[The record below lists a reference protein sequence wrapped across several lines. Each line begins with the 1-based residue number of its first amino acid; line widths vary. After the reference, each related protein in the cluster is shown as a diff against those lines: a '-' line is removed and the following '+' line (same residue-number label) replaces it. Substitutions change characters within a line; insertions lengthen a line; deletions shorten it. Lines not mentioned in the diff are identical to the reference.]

1 MSVFNP
7 RILEACIR
15 DVTACLTDLQ
25 KASVLLYALEQF
37 PIGRCSREIVE
48 NSVQTLLKISGIPCV
63 DLTKALV
70 LRAKTRLLAGY
81 RTSAQQ
87 DLHLVLTRDPDNE
100 DAKALIHSR
109 NLRPEMLLL
118 GPPRFSIEIWT
129 QIALFLPKRDLKS
142 LLLVPHPISRIASR
156 LLFRGIELHLTPSHE
171 PIGMDLGDS
180 FDDSSDV
187 DRELDNWHHQ
197 RSADILTR
205 ILLDPQF
212 AGQVHSL
219 SIYAASYDPSQSL
232 AFRIGM
238 LLNALP
244 KLSNLNK
251 TCCSGSKNFI
261 LRVVRCIH
269 KCIPNIH
276 ELSLEVAD
284 HSVDIEIPRFKHLTH
299 FSLTSEGGDPTSI
312 HTFISQSRNTL
323 RALSIK
329 NSCWN
334 FLAGAPA
341 LRQLSDFEF
350 DGHLTTEMFLEILSS
365 GCQLDSLKLSGSLEC
380 SPSPLFRQHRSALP
394 FLRHLHIGITSL
406 GRHVQDYD
414 LCPSISE
421 FIRYRTQLRTYHLL
435 LTCSDDN
442 RRIGFDAS
450 AWGVLPA
457 LLHLKSLVMTVPGD
471 LTIGLAGW
479 LVPRSVNALALH
491 MEEAA
496 TDAVSFMKQIR
507 PGIPTSLKYIGITNM
522 HIPSAE
528 IVVEYG
534 FPHIRV
540 VAIGHDVW
548 SVIRGH
554 SAEFGRSEALRA
566 ETNAEAGHVSDVR
579 VEQWPYRRVRYHL
592 KEWLE
597 SMECGD
603 AVWKGVSK

>member
-1 MSVFNP
+1 MNVFNP

-25 KASVLLYALEQF
+25 KASVLLYALELF

-48 NSVQTLLKISGIPCV
+48 NSVQTLLKISGIPRV

-87 DLHLVLTRDPDNE
+87 DLYSVLTRDPDNE
-100 DAKALIHSR
+100 DAKAIIHSR

-142 LLLVPHPISRIASR
+142 LLLVPHPISRIASQ
-156 LLFRGIELHLTPSHE
+156 LLFRDIELHLTPSHE
-171 PIGMDLGDS
+171 PTGMDLGDS

-212 AGQVHSL
+212 AGQVYSL
-219 SIYAASYDPSQSL
+219 SIYAASHDLSQSL

-251 TCCSGSKNFI
+251 VCCSGSKNFI

-269 KCIPNIH
+269 KCIPNIQ

-312 HTFISQSRNTL
+312 HIFISQSRNTI

-334 FLAGAPA
+334 FLAGAPS

-350 DGHLTTEMFLEILSS
+350 DGRLTTEMFLEIISS

-380 SPSPLFRQHRSALP
+380 CPSPLFRQHRSALP
-394 FLRHLHIGITSL
+394 FLCHLHIGITSL

-421 FIRYRTQLRTYHLL
+421 FIRHRTQLP
-435 LTCSDDN
+435 
-442 RRIGFDAS
+442 
-450 AWGVLPA
+450 WGALPA
-457 LLHLKSLVMTVPGD
+457 LSHLKSLVMTVPGD

-479 LVPRSVNALALH
+479 LIPRSVSALALH
-491 MEEAA
+491 MEGAA
-496 TDAVSFMKQIR
+496 MDAVSFMKVQSFLCLLVFQIS
-507 PGIPTSLKYIGITNM
+507 PGIPTSLKYISITNM

-540 VAIGHDVW
+540 VAIGHDM
-548 SVIRGH
+548 
-554 SAEFGRSEALRA
+554 
-566 ETNAEAGHVSDVR
+566 

-603 AVWKGVSK
+603 AVWRGVSK